1 MQLSDYV
8 ENNRPF
14 FSDIFLCHLNA
25 VTFFLNLINI
35 NCIMNKKFSTLVAGF
50 LAAGMIP
57 VGAMAQHH
65 TNNGE
70 VPYRTDMVKSAVSS
84 YHCNGVKAID
94 GGLWYQLV
102 VSEGE
107 EQAGD
112 GTPGSTDR
120 IGADMKVLTM
130 ERDYKTG
137 HLTLKAVKIEKA
149 ALTHSLWKI
158 TTIKDNVNSQVLFAF
173 ENKETGY
180 KLTFDE
186 FNAVN
191 LNGAN
196 DAQAFVANKEA
207 TVLNGCT
214 DNWRWYTTP
223 SQASAFFDQK
233 RVFSYFHAKDSVMAM
248 ALNAN
253 DQVVLVKES
262 KEKAEDETVR
272 INNLLTIKPIIAGA
286 KVLSAAE
293 INSMIDA
300 DGSYKKFYDITSSDL
315 SFNDTE
321 LAGTKVNFKFSKTL
335 SENPLTGTY
344 QAVSSPYEMLD
355 RDNWNSAT
363 NEVYSGYDILLKN
376 KETGKYLMVTA
387 DRFEK
392 PTAPGLYGGLL
403 LKDSVYTKLNVKAA
417 PTAVEV
423 VDDLADLDS
432 DISGIDAHQA
442 RYHFKFTYYPT
453 NDSLVIEPLNASV
466 KEKESDNYFT
476 SDLVRKGAGEVT
488 MKDYFNTVNEGIA
501 YTNSG
506 WGNVLFNKAK
516 GVPVALGAIN
526 NGSGDPDVSEILT
539 VSVPA
544 NVAAA
549 QSKYQTLCKEIYN
562 CSKSSEAGNPAYVTN
577 YCENHVGDMGT
588 VEYVANMGVKI
599 GFNHDYSYLTRT
611 TVPAGLYYIQ
621 LSTKVQNDPTYTEK
635 RHNGSYIVAD
645 MAGHFVYDV
654 QESNQNF
661 AHMPATQWVVEQLN
675 CDVYENDVNT
685 NEAALVKI
693 TNREY
698 AKDGFVGQLY
708 SAGKDENGNN
718 KYFFIN
724 HKDYWN
730 GMWNEGTDI
739 HEWGDYF
746 ACHDTLTFTAVDP
759 KTTYGYYDIDSDDV
773 LKEHVF
779 GLQQLVNGE
788 AAWFLSISQ
797 DKKHIGLLE
806 EDPTMFELHAIGKK
820 VKYGYTPKEK
830 ATQPGL
836 KGIKQLYKVAYAVK
850 VKDANKIDNE
860 HTYIALDHMHRYVIA
875 NEADI
880 NAGKDGLTWALFYLK
895 NNNHVG
901 EDHYYSLVNATEVEP
916 IGKMDNLN
924 EVDGKL
930 VVEASTFLTKVDNL
944 CSTSSDVFKLSVNPR
959 PLYANLEGDAVIGE
973 AYKDLVNNEKNG
985 LKLGVERTG
994 GYLFEDKQPAMYYLS
1009 HENLN
1014 TGSDKNNSF
1023 YVDKVAKSNARMPQY
1038 LFAMAADSVPAYTY
1052 CETAKHG
1059 INPGCDHEVVY
1070 PGYVSGR
1077 FLVNLNDSVRQSID
1091 KIVTRDKFMSDGYV
1105 RLAFVE
1111 AIHRGDSL
1119 YVLKAPYSLKSISV
1133 KDELDGT
1140 SYVLPPYLSA
1150 DSAGVVYD
1158 VIPLDGTHNNAAFSL
1173 RYVGDSETD
1182 GFLLESY
1189 DYGIKQADGTVK
1201 HYSKIG
1207 SFEGAWVKLQN
1218 GVPVLAQISDDK
1230 DKGDHDTDDS
1240 LVGNEFYQ
1248 KMSWSELLNQAAIFG
1263 LSEGTNGGNITANDE
1278 ITVSGVTVIAGD
1290 GQVTIMGAAG
1300 KQVVVSNIL
1309 GKVVANQI
1317 ITSDNATI
1325 AVPAGIVAVAVEGEA
1340 AVKAIVK

>member
-1 MQLSDYV
+1 
-8 ENNRPF
+8 
-14 FSDIFLCHLNA
+14 
-25 VTFFLNLINI
+25 
-35 NCIMNKKFSTLVAGF
+35 MNKKFSTLVAGF

-57 VGAMAQHH
+57 VGAMAHH

-84 YHCNGVKAID
+84 YHCNQIKTID

-102 VSEGE
+102 VTEAPGTD
-107 EQAGD
+107 GD
-112 GTPGSTDR
+112 NTGTKK
-120 IGADMKVLTM
+120 GANTKVLTM
-130 ERDYKTG
+130 ERDYSTG
-137 HLTLKAVKIEKA
+137 HLTLKAVKFEEA

-186 FNAVN
+186 NVAID
-191 LNGAN
+191 LNGRTN
-196 DAQAFVANKEA
+196 VRDVVRNENA
-207 TVLNGCT
+207 TILHGCT
-214 DNWRWYTTP
+214 DNWRWYTTD
-223 SQASAFFDQK
+223 SQLSNFEQK
-233 RVFSYFHAKDSVMAM
+233 SVFSYFHAKDSVMAM
-248 ALNAN
+248 ALNKDN
-253 DQVVLVKES
+253 EVVLVKES
-262 KEKAEDETVR
+262 KTNAGDEASA
-272 INNLLTIKPIIAGA
+272 INRQLVQIKPIIAGA

-300 DGSYKKFYDITSSDL
+300 DGSYKNFRNIAVDGTIKDEKL
-315 SFNDTE
+315 N
-321 LAGTKVNFKFSKTL
+321 GTKVNFKFSKTL
-335 SENPLTGTY
+335 GENPLTATY
-344 QAVSSPYEMLD
+344 EAVTSPYETLD
-355 RDNWNSAT
+355 RNNWNAGT
-363 NEVYSGYDILLKN
+363 NERYSGYNILLRN
-376 KETGKYLMVTA
+376 KETKKYLMVTA

-392 PTAPGLYGGLL
+392 PTAPGIYGGLL
-403 LKDSVYTKLNVKAA
+403 LKDSLYTKLNDKASPSA
-417 PTAVEV
+417 IVPVEN
-423 VDDLADLDS
+423 LADLGT

-466 KEKESDNYFT
+466 KESENLNYLE
-476 SDLVRKGAGEVT
+476 SDLVNKSGGGVK
-488 MKDYFNTVNEGIA
+488 MSDYFNTVNAGVA
-501 YTNSG
+501 YTDAA
-506 WGNVLFNKAK
+506 WGNVLYNKAA

-544 NVAAA
+544 NVEAAK
-549 QSKYQTLCKEIYN
+549 SKYAAICQDDYN
-562 CSKSSEAGNPAYVTN
+562 CSKSSDLTKLGNPAYVTN
-577 YCENHVGDMGT
+577 NCTAHGSSTGK
-588 VEYVANMGVKI
+588 EYPANMGVKI
-599 GFNHDYSYLTRT
+599 SFDHTYNPLTRT
-611 TVPAGLYYIQ
+611 TVSAGLYHIQ
-621 LSTKVQNDPTYTEK
+621 LSTTVQNDPTFTEK

-654 QESNQNF
+654 QESNQDF
-661 AHMPATQWVVEQLN
+661 AHMPATQWVVEQLY
-675 CDVYENDVNT
+675 CDVYEKDVNT
-685 NEAALVKI
+685 NEAALVRI
-693 TNREY
+693 TNREF
-698 AKDGFVGQLY
+698 ATQGFVGQLY
-708 SAGKDENGNN
+708 SAGKDENGND
-718 KYFFIN
+718 KYYFIN
-724 HKDYWN
+724 HKEYGN
-730 GMWNEGTDI
+730 GMLNAKTDG
-739 HEWGDYF
+739 HNLTRGNYF

-759 KTTYGYYDIDSDDV
+759 KTTYGFYDVASDDI
-773 LKEHVF
+773 LKENVF

-788 AAWFLSISQ
+788 AAWFLSISK

-806 EDPTMFELHAIGKK
+806 NDPTMFELHAIGDT
-820 VKYGYTPKEK
+820 VRYGYTPAEK

-836 KGIKQLYKVAYAVK
+836 KDIKQLYKVAYAIK

-901 EDHYYSLVNATEVEP
+901 EDHYYSLVNATDVTLKKP
-916 IGKMDNLN
+916 MVNKNT
-924 EVDGKL
+924 VDGKL
-930 VVEASTFLTKVDNL
+930 VIEASTFLTKVDNL
-944 CSTSSDVFKLSVNPR
+944 CSTSSDVFKLSVNAR

-1052 CETAKHG
+1052 CEKESHG
-1059 INPGCDHEVVY
+1059 INPPCEHAIAY

-1158 VIPLDGTHNNAAFSL
+1158 VIPLDGKHNNAAFSL

-1182 GFLLESY
+1182 GFLLESF
-1189 DYGIKQADGTVK
+1189 DYGMENKEGERI
-1201 HYSKIG
+1201 HYSGIG

-1218 GVPVLAQISDDK
+1218 GVPVLAQISDDA
-1230 DKGDHDTDDS
+1230 DKGNHDTDDS
-1240 LVGNEFYQ
+1240 LVGNEYYE
-1248 KMSWSELLNQAAIFG
+1248 KKSWDELLNQAAIFG
-1263 LSEGTNGGNITANDE
+1263 LSEGTNGGNIDTANDE
-1278 ITVSGVTVIAGD
+1278 ITVSGVKVIAGN

-1309 GKVVANQI
+1309 GKVVANQM

>member
-1 MQLSDYV
+1 
-8 ENNRPF
+8 
-14 FSDIFLCHLNA
+14 
-25 VTFFLNLINI
+25 
-35 NCIMNKKFSTLVAGF
+35 MNKKFSTLVAGLF
-50 LAAGMIP
+50 VAGMMP
-57 VGAMAQHH
+57 VGAMVHH

-102 VSEGE
+102 VE
-107 EQAGD
+107 EAT
-112 GTPGSTDR
+112 GTDSDASSPTAK
-120 IGADMKVLTM
+120 IGANTKVLTM
-130 ERDYKTG
+130 ERNYMTG
-137 HLTLKAVKIEKA
+137 ELTLKAVKFEEA
-149 ALTHSLWKI
+149 ALTHSLWRI

-186 FNAVN
+186 NVALD
-191 LNGAN
+191 LNGEADVTN
-196 DAQAFVANKEA
+196 FVKKKKA
-207 TVLNGCT
+207 TIMHGCT
-214 DNWRWYTTP
+214 DNWRWYTTD
-223 SQASAFFDQK
+223 SQKTNFVQK
-233 RVFSYFHAKDSVMAM
+233 SVFSYFHAKDSVMAM
-248 ALNAN
+248 ALNEKSE
-253 DQVVLVKES
+253 VVLVKDS
-262 KEKAEDETVR
+262 KTNAGDEASSIKDHLVQ
-272 INNLLTIKPIIAGA
+272 IKPIIAGA

-300 DGSYKKFYDITSSDL
+300 DDSYKNFKDIRFY
-315 SFNDTE
+315 NDSENET

-335 SENPLTGTY
+335 GENPLTATY
-344 QAVSSPYEMLD
+344 EAVKSPYETLD
-355 RDNWNSAT
+355 RDNWNLTS

-376 KETGKYLMVTA
+376 KKTGKYLMVTA
-387 DRFEK
+387 DRFES
-392 PTAPGLYGGLL
+392 PTAAGIYGGLL
-403 LKDSVYTKLNVKAA
+403 LKDSLYTKLDNQTN
-417 PTAVEV
+417 PTAVKVLEK
-423 VDDLADLDS
+423 LPGKTSNLD
-432 DISGIDAHQA
+432 GLDAHQA

-466 KEKESDNYFT
+466 KESENLDYFK
-476 SDLVRKGAGEVT
+476 SDLVLKRLGAATSKLMPV
-488 MKDYFNTVNEGIA
+488 DYFNTVNAGVA
-501 YTNSG
+501 YAAG
-506 WGNVLFNKAK
+506 KWGNVLYNKAA

-526 NGSGDPDVSEILT
+526 NGSGDPDASEILT

-544 NVAAA
+544 NVEAA
-549 QSKYQTLCKEIYN
+549 QTKYAAICQDANN
-562 CSKSSEAGNPAYVTN
+562 CSKSSDLTKLGNPAYVTN
-577 YCENHVGDMGT
+577 NGIAHKILGGE
-588 VEYVANMGVKI
+588 EYVANMGVKI
-599 GFNHDYSYLTRT
+599 SFDHTYKPLIRT
-611 TVPAGLYYIQ
+611 TVPAGLYHIQ
-621 LSTKVQNDPTYTEK
+621 LSTKVQKDPTYTEK

-654 QESNQNF
+654 QESNQDF
-661 AHMPATQWVVEQLN
+661 AHMPATQWVVEQLY
-675 CDVYENDVNT
+675 CDIYEKDVNT

-698 AKDGFVGQLY
+698 NKQGFIGQLY

-718 KYFFIN
+718 KYYFIN
-724 HKDYWN
+724 HKEYGN
-730 GMWNEGTDI
+730 GMLNAKTDG
-739 HEWGDYF
+739 HNLERGNYF

-788 AAWFLSISQ
+788 ASWFLSISQ

-820 VKYGYTPKEK
+820 VKYGYTPAEK

-901 EDHYYSLVNATEVEP
+901 EDHYYSLVNATTDVTLKKP
-916 IGKMDNLN
+916 MVNMN
-924 EVDGKL
+924 TVDGKL

-1052 CETAKHG
+1052 CETEKHG
-1059 INPGCDHEVVY
+1059 INPPCDHAIAY

-1091 KIVTRDKFMSDGYV
+1091 KIVTRDKFMAEGYV

-1140 SYVLPPYLSA
+1140 SYVLPSYLSA

-1218 GVPVLAQISDDK
+1218 GVPVLAQISDDA
-1230 DKGDHDTDDS
+1230 DKGDHNTGDS
-1240 LVGNEFYQ
+1240 LVDDNDFYE
-1248 KMSWSELLNQAAIFG
+1248 KKAWSELLNQAAIFG

-1278 ITVSGVTVIAGD
+1278 ITVSGVTVIAGN

>member
-1 MQLSDYV
+1 
-8 ENNRPF
+8 
-14 FSDIFLCHLNA
+14 
-25 VTFFLNLINI
+25 
-35 NCIMNKKFSTLVAGF
+35 MNKKFSTLVAGF

-57 VGAMAQHH
+57 VGAMAQHY

-186 FNAVN
+186 INAVN

-196 DAQAFVANKEA
+196 DAQAFVANMEA

-223 SQASAFFDQK
+223 SHASTFFDQK

-248 ALNAN
+248 ALNAS

-262 KEKAEDETVR
+262 KEKAEDETEN
-272 INNLLTIKPIIAGA
+272 ISNLLTIKPIIAGA

-300 DGSYKKFYDITSSDL
+300 DDSYKKFYDIASNDL
-315 SFNDTE
+315 SSNESE

-335 SENPLTGTY
+335 GENPLTATY
-344 QAVSSPYEMLD
+344 EAVKSPYEKTLD
-355 RDNWNSAT
+355 RDNWNLTS

-376 KETGKYLMVTA
+376 KKTGKYLMVTA

-392 PTAPGLYGGLL
+392 PTAPGIYGGLL
-403 LKDSVYTKLNVKAA
+403 LKDSVYTKLDNKRNPTKAVV
-417 PTAVEV
+417 VE
-423 VDDLADLDS
+423 DLEDLGTDLTR
-432 DISGIDAHQA
+432 IDAHQA

-476 SDLVRKGAGEVT
+476 SDLVRKGTGEVT

-506 WGNVLFNKAK
+506 WGNVLFNKAA

-549 QSKYQTLCKEIYN
+549 QLKYQTLCKEIYN

-577 YCENHVGDMGT
+577 YCDKHVGAMGT
-588 VEYVANMGVKI
+588 EEYVADMGVKI
-599 GFNHDYSYLTRT
+599 GFNHTYYHLIRT
-611 TVPAGLYYIQ
+611 TVPAGLYHIQ
-621 LSTKVQNDPTYTEK
+621 LSTKVQKDPTYTEK

-654 QESNQNF
+654 LEGNQDF

-675 CDVYENDVNT
+675 CDIYEKDVNT
-685 NEAALVKI
+685 NEAALVRI
-693 TNREY
+693 TNREF
-698 AKDGFVGQLY
+698 ATQGFEGQLY
-708 SAGKDENGNN
+708 SAGKDENGND
-718 KYFFIN
+718 KYYFIN
-724 HKDYWN
+724 HKKYSN
-730 GMWNEGTDI
+730 GMSNKHTADHDNGNDNI
-739 HEWGDYF
+739 F

-759 KTTYGYYDIDSDDV
+759 KTTYGYYDIDSDDI

-820 VKYGYTPKEK
+820 VKYGYTPAEK

-1052 CETAKHG
+1052 CETEKHG
-1059 INPGCDHEVVY
+1059 INPSCKHAIAY

-1158 VIPLDGTHNNAAFSL
+1158 VIPLDGKHNNAAFSL

-1182 GFLLESY
+1182 GFLLESF
-1189 DYGIKQADGTVK
+1189 DYGMEKDGELT

-1218 GVPVLAQISDDK
+1218 GVPVLAQISDDA
-1230 DKGDHDTDDS
+1230 DKGNHDTDDS
-1240 LVGNEFYQ
+1240 LVGNEFYE
-1248 KMSWSELLNQAAIFG
+1248 KKSWDELLNQAAIFG

-1278 ITVSGVTVIAGD
+1278 ITVSGVTVIAGN